1 MPDANAFDPA
11 GNGRPMIGRRQAMG
25 LAGAAVAAGMVPSI
39 AMAAARPGLSGWAVN
54 VDTWWRD
61 RPLEQR
67 IDAAAAMGFDKIE
80 IWGVEAPK
88 RDAAAIARQCRDAGI
103 SIVQFTAVPQKIADP
118 AQTEQQFLDAVKQTL
133 DFGVTLN
140 SRMATVVGH
149 QAIEGVRYADA
160 LARYQDRLA
169 LAAPLAEKAGLT
181 LIVEP
186 FNPRDHLGFFLYGSD
201 DALKVMRAI
210 NSPALK
216 LNWDLFHM
224 QRAEGDLIDR
234 FRKGIDQIA
243 YVQIGD
249 SPARNEPGT
258 GEVDFGRVL
267 TAVRQAGY
275 AGPIGLEFF
284 PSKGKPDRQL
294 RSELEALARQFEP
307 NGKKAKAR

>member
-1 MPDANAFDPA
+1 
-11 GNGRPMIGRRQAMG
+11 MG
-25 LAGAAVAAGMVPSI
+25 LTGAAIAVAALSPRR
-39 AMAAARPGLSGWAVN
+39 AMAAGRPALSGWALN

-67 IDAAAAMGFDKIE
+67 IDAAAALEFDKIE

-88 RDAAAIARQCRDAGI
+88 RDAAAIARQCRDAGV
-103 SIVQFTAVPQKIADP
+103 SIVQFTAVPQRIADP
-118 AQTEQQFLDAVKQTL
+118 AQTEAEFLDGVKRTL
-133 DFGVTLN
+133 AFGTTLN
-140 SRMATVVGH
+140 SKMATVVGH
-149 QAIEGVRYADA
+149 QAIEGVPHADA
-160 LARYQDRLA
+160 LARYRDRLA
-169 LAAPLAEKAGLT
+169 LAAPLAEQAGLT

-201 DALKVMRAI
+201 DALKVVRAI
-210 NSPALK
+210 DSPAVK

-234 FRKGIDQIA
+234 FRKGVDQIA

-249 SPARNEPGT
+249 SPGRNEPGT

-275 AGPIGLEFF
+275 TGPIGLEFY
-284 PSKGKPDRQL
+284 PSEGKPDRQL
-294 RSELEALARQFEP
+294 RGELEALARQVEP
-307 NGKKAKAR
+307 NGKKAMMQ